1 MTNEEIKKAIEEQY
15 AIIGEEAENNCSKF
29 ELNAVITECRKKI
42 VELQKQCTHLNHS
55 HEVQTFNDHC
65 IYCGKYMG

>member
-29 ELNAVITECRKKI
+29 HK
-42 VELQKQCTHLNHS
+42 
-55 HEVQTFNDHC
+55 
-65 IYCGKYMG
+65 